1 MGSDVSPDDIRGFGL
16 PLKLNTSNL
25 WSAQSN
31 FTQAGP
37 QPGVPEPQGD
47 YDLRLA
53 SSGSQSADKQLR
65 IRTQRAGNPGPDGAA
80 FVWKEQADANFRGRD
95 VQQISGWD
103 VLGYTTSSANT
114 SKDPDA
120 LTLPDGTV
128 LIARQKLLAGSYRVR
143 IAYKSPDATSWTTA
157 DAYSQ
162 STEPT
167 DGFHPAMCLMPDESI
182 LLAFWVYDNTA
193 NQAQIQTMR
202 STDNGVNWSTVSTFA
217 LDTPLDIQ
225 SSVGAGNDGFEAL
238 RIRMSEANGQVLI
251 VARHKANNSSL
262 SQRTGYI
269 QAVSIDG
276 GGRFTT
282 VEDVTPTS
290 TKWGNHSV
298 ITVDSQLYVMTVT
311 ATTALSGMRLSSGF
325 EKISAVQTAGVINV
339 GTTLD
344 QDEDEGSAWVD
355 DDGTI
360 FYIGKETVGTAA
372 YYMIQS
378 VDGGDSF
385 RFVGGGTIANPLG
398 SDWWKSGTHTM
409 TTFPTNFVG
418 TSSAGRQVVAFG
430 WTADVSTAGSHS
442 TGILY
447 LGGYSTVTMPGV
459 QTFASSFQRIG
470 WNRTWVPLDKPD
482 DISTGPWSLTGTDTA
497 TLTNGVLNIN
507 TSSQQTCYF
516 ANPAGTVADGCIIRI
531 SLTAVSGGSTSTI
544 ARGLKVRLADN
555 VNDYEVSLR
564 ISTASMRLVDQNS
577 GANLGEVSDIAPS
590 GGIDVLLAM
599 TAGKVAMFYR
609 AKSVA
614 ADRVWKIGPQS
625 SSLNNNTGSPDS
637 NNKVDW
643 GHCVSGTAETNWEE
657 FHFRFGESY
666 TPDMSAGFS
675 NPSDLIGRDYAG
687 VGRATYVDDGVRI
700 TGIDGAGRE
709 GETYHI
715 DTRYRYPIDRVFW
728 TESQSPRVGWRST
741 TDNTST
747 LIPLLLNPNE
757 GTPGA
762 NTQNILGD
770 MLILHLAG
778 INFANFTI
786 EYYAGGSWNV
796 AATVDTA
803 LTGGAWNAT
812 RINNTITLPSSGV
825 NTSTSHLFQNEC
837 DGWTAKIGT
846 SLYRIT
852 RSCSGVLGAGTAFKQ
867 AVFEVE
873 GSTGGS
879 ENGALEIWPDAVTVA
894 VNLRGVQGSA
904 WGIRIAAEHTV
915 DNDYRIGQMMIGR
928 AFVTGYQY
936 ARGRVLTYE
945 PNTPT
950 TITADGVLRGRRIGP
965 GGRLLRFAWTDPVDG
980 TNTYGTATSPDFITG
995 TTSSNALPLAS
1006 RADVG
1011 ASLEGMFREIGQHE
1025 PFIYLPRVPRSTST
1039 GTDVIVL
1046 NRRHQHM
1053 AMTLTTPVELESVLG
1068 SEDSS
1073 EIFRV
1078 ASITAREIR

>member
-16 PLKLNTSNL
+16 PLKLSTANL
-25 WSAQSN
+25 WSAQAGY
-31 FTQAGP
+31 TQAGP
-37 QPGVPEPQGD
+37 QPGVPEPQGE
-47 YDLRLA
+47 YTLRLA

-65 IRTQRAGNPGPDGAA
+65 IRTQRAGNPGPDGSA
-80 FVWKEQADANFRGRD
+80 FVWKEQADTYWRGRD

-103 VLGYTTSSANT
+103 TIDYTTSSAVA

-128 LIARQKLLAGSYRVR
+128 LIARQKLLSGSYRVR
-143 IAYKSPDATSWTTA
+143 VAYQSPTATSWTTA
-157 DAYSQ
+157 DAYS
-162 STEPT
+162 STSEPT
-167 DGFHPAMCLMPDESI
+167 DGYHPAMCLMPDESI

-193 NQAQIQTMR
+193 NEAQIQTMR
-202 STDNGVNWSTVSTFA
+202 STDSGATWSTVSTFA
-217 LDTPLDIQ
+217 LDTPADIQ
-225 SSVGAGNDGFEAL
+225 GSPAGGASGVEVQRL
-238 RIRMSEANGQVLI
+238 RMSESNGQVLL
-251 VARHKANNSSL
+251 VARTTHNNTSL
-262 SQRTGYI
+262 SQRSGYI

-276 GGRFTT
+276 GGRFVT
-282 VEDVTPTS
+282 VESDTPS
-290 TKWGNHSV
+290 GFQFKGHSV
-298 ITVDSQLYVMTVT
+298 LTVGGQLYVMAITGNS
-311 ATTALSGMRLSSGF
+311 ALSGMRLSSGF
-325 EKISAVQTAGVINV
+325 EKISAAESAGFISA
-339 GTTLD
+339 TSTIDLA
-344 QDEDEGSAWVD
+344 DEGSAWLD

-360 FYIGKETVGTAA
+360 WFIGEESSSGTT
-372 YYMIQS
+372 MFMLQS
-378 VDGGDSF
+378 IDNGDSF
-385 RFVGGGTIANPLG
+385 RFVGNGSSNADN
-398 SDWWKSGTHTM
+398 SDWFNSGDSGVH
-409 TTFPTNFVG
+409 PTDFVG

-430 WTADVSTAGSHS
+430 WAADVSTAGSYS

-447 LGGYSTVTMPGV
+447 LGGYSTVTLPGV
-459 QTFASSFQRIG
+459 QTYASSYQRLG
-470 WNRTWVPLDKPD
+470 WGQTWVPLDKPD
-482 DISTGPWSLTGTDTA
+482 DISSGPWTLTGTDTA
-497 TLTNGVLNIN
+497 TLASGALNIN
-507 TSSQQTCYF
+507 TSSQQTCYG
-516 ANPAGTVADGCIIRI
+516 ANPSGTVAEGCVVRF
-531 SLTAVSGGSTSTI
+531 SLTAVSGGSTGGL
-544 ARGLKVRLADN
+544 ARSVKIRLADN
-555 VNDYEVSLR
+555 TNDYEVALR
-564 ISTASMRLVDQNS
+564 ISTTAMRLVDSNS
-577 GANLGEVSDIAPS
+577 GANLGEVSDAAPS
-590 GGIDVLLAM
+590 SGVDVLIAM

-614 ADRVWKIGPQS
+614 ADRVWKVGPQS
-625 SSLNNNTGSPDS
+625 SSLNNDTGSPSS
-637 NNKVDW
+637 NNGIDW
-643 GHCVSGTAETNWEE
+643 GHCATGTAETNWEE
-657 FHFRFGESY
+657 LHYRFGQSY
-666 TPDMSAGFS
+666 SPDTSAGFS
-675 NPSDLIGRDYAG
+675 NPADLAGRDYAG
-687 VGRATYVDDGVRI
+687 VGRSTYVDDGVRI

-709 GETYHI
+709 GELYHI

-741 TDNTST
+741 ADNTST

-803 LTGGAWNAT
+803 LSGGSWNAT
-812 RINNTITLPSSGV
+812 RINNTITLPSSGS

-837 DGWTAKIGT
+837 DGWTAKIGAN
-846 SLYRIT
+846 LYRIT
-852 RSCSGVLGAGTAFKQ
+852 RSCSGVLGAGSAFKQ

-879 ENGALEIWPDAVTVA
+879 ETGALEIWPDAVTVA
-894 VNLRGVQGSA
+894 INLRGVQGSA

-936 ARGRVLTYE
+936 ARGRVQTYE

-950 TITADGVLRGRRIGP
+950 TITADGVLRGRKVGP

-980 TNTYGTATSPDFITG
+980 TNTYGTATSPDYITG
-995 TTSSNALPLAS
+995 TTSSSALPLAS

-1011 ASLEGMFREIGQHE
+1011 ASLEGMFREIGQHQ
-1025 PFIYLPRVPRSTST
+1025 PFVYLPRVPRSTST

-1068 SEDSS
+1068 SEDTS
-1073 EIFRV
+1073 EVFRV